1 MHNPFAPL
9 IAIAPLWHSPHR
21 RRRLGLRSP
30 QCPLP
35 REVSASSPSAP
46 PRPTATTQ
54 AAASPSGVAPDAVV
68 AAGCRPGLMPIP
80 APGPHPCDASCRKSP
95 PDASHNLDPQS
106 QTVEK
111 QELKTSQIKFHP
123 PVQMRH
129 PSGRRILPKTPS
141 RCVSQLQPTPA
152 NH

>member
-111 QELKTSQIKFHP
+111 QELKTSQIKIHP
-123 PVQMRH
+123 PH
-129 PSGRRILPKTPS
+129 PCVTQVACSAALTTPVP
-141 RCVSQLQPTPA
+141 RCRQLVYEP
-152 NH
+152 